1 MVTNLLFAPG
11 RTNTLPATLPQGS
24 DTMKTIFRLDA
35 SIRQEGSVTRAV
47 ADTLEASLQNRLG
60 DSTVTRRDVGFSPLP
75 ATAWA
80 ASALAGF
87 VPQDQRSP
95 EQTEAQQ
102 LAAELADELAHAQ
115 AFIFAVPLYNFGVS
129 QHVKTWVDLVLTDP
143 RFAPGA
149 SKILAGRPAY
159 LVVARGGGYGAGTP
173 RHGWDHAT
181 GWLLRIL
188 GDVFELDVELIETE
202 LTLADVTPAMA
213 SLRDLAAQNLQNAHG
228 AATLHGEK
236 LAALLA
242 GSIAA
247 E

>member
-1 MVTNLLFAPG
+1 MT
-11 RTNTLPATLPQGS
+11 
-24 DTMKTIFRLDA
+24 KIFRLDA

-47 ADTLEASLQNRLG
+47 ANTLQAALQDSLGN
-60 DSTVTRRDVGFSPLP
+60 SSVTARDVGLSPLP

-87 VPQDQRSP
+87 VPEDQRSP
-95 EQTEAQQ
+95 EQKDAQA
-102 LAAELADELAHAQ
+102 LATQLADELVDAQ
-115 AFIFAVPLYNFGVS
+115 AYIFAVPLYNYGVS
-129 QHVKTWVDLVLTDP
+129 QHVKTWADLVFTDK
-143 RFAPGA
+143 RFAPGTP
-149 SKILAGRPAY
+149 KLLAGRPAY

-188 GDVFELDVELIETE
+188 SDVLALNVELIETE

-213 SLRDLAAQNLQNAHG
+213 SLRELAAQNLENSHG
-228 AATLHGEK
+228 AASLHGEK
-236 LAALLA
+236 LAALLTS
-242 GSIAA
+242 SIAA